1 MIYLKTFWV
10 KLKNQLSF
18 VIKTEVMIMAEVS
31 AEQIKEAEDSIRDLI
46 NWVEVWN
53 LEEVQDGTKKIE
65 DETVNELKAKLE
77 EIARK
82 VGGMA
87 VL

>member
-1 MIYLKTFWV
+1 
-10 KLKNQLSF
+10 
-18 VIKTEVMIMAEVS
+18 MAEVS
-31 AEQIKEAEDSIRDLI
+31 EEQIKEAEDSIRDLI
-46 NWVEVWN
+46 NWIEVWN

>member
-1 MIYLKTFWV
+1 
-10 KLKNQLSF
+10 
-18 VIKTEVMIMAEVS
+18 MIMAEIS

-46 NWVEVWN
+46 NWIEVWN